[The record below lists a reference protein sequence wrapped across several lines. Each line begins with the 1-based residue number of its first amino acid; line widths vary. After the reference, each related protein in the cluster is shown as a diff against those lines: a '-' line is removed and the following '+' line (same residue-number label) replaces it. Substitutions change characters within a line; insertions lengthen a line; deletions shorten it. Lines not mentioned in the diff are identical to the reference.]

1 MERFSED
8 FLLGSSNSQ
17 LQSMLCTL
25 QDKEADD
32 ITQIAA
38 LTNLCEIL
46 AMASEEFHVDSFI
59 PILVGYLK
67 QGNPEIKLLATRSLT
82 YISDIFPWYCSNV
95 VFEGAIPAMC
105 EHLLTSYYLDLAEE
119 SVLALEKI
127 SRRRASNCLRDGAF
141 MALLLNL
148 DFFSSAIKKH
158 ALSTAANISLE
169 LSPSTIGLVIEEVP
183 ILLGVLSDPD
193 AKMVEH
199 ACVCLSQIARAAAAS
214 QKNLEEI
221 SNYGLV
227 AKAISLISVTNSVSG
242 QASLSSP
249 GFMAVIGLLSTCA
262 SASAVLAGQMIEM
275 GISSILRDILNAGIV
290 SQMTIPVFSND
301 STNQLQKIVSFVND
315 LLPSVSNEKIS
326 LPTSDERDDRD
337 NSAREK
343 LFQEKPELLVQ
354 FGMNLFQLMIQIY
367 GSSINAQVCRQCLKV
382 ISKLLYLSTPEILKP
397 LLQETNIS
405 RFLAGI
411 LSGKD
416 FEISLAAL
424 QMGEILIQ
432 KLPDIMFNMFMR
444 EGVFY
449 AVGTLISTG
458 STVSGEDKTYTTW
471 NTWSESEEESEEES
485 EANQI
490 EEIVSAHARQFKAT
504 YFVSNSGARA
514 TKGFRK
520 LTNLCKKLDWVLCDL
535 MGKSMKAKQSRVVY
549 NSHYGLNGKFEG
561 KAKQGM
567 GISKRKSKRS
577 CAVSYNNEIPSIIAN
592 ILAELCQDDGVSTF
606 EFVKSGVV
614 ASFLNYFAGR
624 DLKRDKMIKADSIGH
639 QLETIKRLETFV
651 DISLPLIVH
660 GKESPLTVLVRKLQ
674 DALSSEDFPI
684 QLSQGPRSDNND
696 PLKVRLCRAQE
707 ERCLSSHPRNIL
719 YVEPFARIA
728 DIEDY
733 LCRRLQINK
742 TEITCTS
749 SVAEPRTHV
758 TTTEAAAEE
767 ISSARSRPS
776 TTTEN
781 STNSTPS
788 KAGESVSSSV
798 TADFNDTQ
806 IRIGVS
812 MGDALERE
820 PQLKHEQGG
829 SIDEGLLEEPTSV
842 CVMDGANGVLLRD
855 PADASGIEAGVP
867 TIRASSICSK
877 GSSRSR
883 EHPRLNFF
891 IGGKLLDRSSTVY
904 EAIQKSVQ
912 VEGDDP
918 SHSDSEWINESIQ
931 DKVHKIRYK
940 KTNTPRE
947 RNLTETHQ
955 MYATLMKLKNLRCID
970 KVLQG
975 TLLYNIGEKDSTNDI
990 LLLLQILDE
999 INKLAPCLRANSLSD
1014 AFAKGRLKS
1023 LDELKANGPTVPQ
1036 REFFSG
1042 KLTPKLAYL
1051 LKDAEALAT
1060 FGLPNWCNQ
1069 LIENCP
1075 FLFPFEIRR
1084 QYFMFCASHKIPPDP
1099 YLRNNDAVRL
1109 PRLKVRVSRKRV
1121 LKAAAQ
1127 VMHLCR
1133 GQKAA
1138 LEIQYY
1144 NEVGSG
1150 LGPTLEFYTLISHEL
1165 QSSKIGMW
1173 RTNAEESVQAS
1184 LGLFPR
1190 PYSLHTESSD
1200 REKFQVIENFIL
1212 LGFLM
1217 AKALQDGRL
1226 LDLPLSRAFY
1236 KLLLGN
1242 DLDLYDIKYFDIGL
1256 GTILQEMQ
1264 ALAARRQYLESM
1276 ADDKSKEISSL
1287 HYRGAKIEDLCFDF
1301 TLPGFP
1307 DYPLKAGGSSIMVT
1321 IDNIDEYVSLAVDAT
1336 IASGIM
1342 PQIEALRKGFN
1353 QVFPI
1358 STLQVFSE
1366 KELETLIC
1374 GERDLWEQAE
1384 MLCDHIKFD
1393 HGYTAQCPFALDFL
1407 EIVAAFTPKLQRAF
1421 LQFVTGSPNL
1431 PPGGLS
1437 ALNPKL
1443 TVVSKNPLN
1452 LTEAVAM
1459 DLPSAMTCANYLK
1472 LPPYST
1478 KETMRDRL
1486 VYAITE
1492 GQGSFDLS

>member
-1 MERFSED
+1 MEPFSED
-8 FLLGSSNSQ
+8 FLLGSSNYQ
-17 LQSMLCTL
+17 LHSILCTL
-25 QDKEADD
+25 QDGEADD

-67 QGNPEIKLLATRSLT
+67 HGSPEIKLLATRSLT
-82 YISDIFPWYCSNV
+82 YISDIFPWYCSNIV
-95 VFEGAIPAMC
+95 TEGAIPAMS

-158 ALSTAANISLE
+158 ALSTAAEISLE
-169 LSPSTIGLVIEEVP
+169 LSPSTIGLVMEEVP

-367 GSSINAQVCRQCLKV
+367 GLNINAQVSRQCLKV

-424 QMGEILIQ
+424 QMAEILIQ
-432 KLPDIMFNMFMR
+432 KLPDIIFNMFMR
-444 EGVFY
+444 EGVFH
-449 AVGTLISTG
+449 AVGTLICTG
-458 STVSGEDKTYTTW
+458 STVSGEDKTHTTW
-471 NTWSESEEESEEES
+471 NTWSESEEES

-520 LTNLCKKLDWVLCDL
+520 LTNLCKKLDWALCDL

-567 GISKRKSKRS
+567 GISKRKGKRS
-577 CAVSYNNEIPSIIAN
+577 CAVSDNNEIPSIIAN

-614 ASFLNYFAGR
+614 ASLLNYFAGR
-624 DLKRDKMIKADSIGH
+624 DLKIDKMLKADSIGH
-639 QLETIKRLETFV
+639 QLETMKRLETFV

-660 GKESPLTVLVRKLQ
+660 GKETPLTVLVRKLQ

-684 QLSQGPRSDNND
+684 QDNND
-696 PLKVRLCRAQE
+696 PLTVRLCRAQGE
-707 ERCLSSHPRNIL
+707 TSVLSHPPNIL
-719 YVEPFARIA
+719 YVEPLARIT

-742 TEITCTS
+742 TETTCTS
-749 SVAEPRTHV
+749 SVAEPGTHV
-758 TTTEAAAEE
+758 TTTEATTEG
-767 ISSARSRPS
+767 ISTEKSRPS

-781 STNSTPS
+781 STNSTLS
-788 KAGESVSSSV
+788 KGESNSSSV
-798 TADFNDTQ
+798 TTDFNDTQ
-806 IRIGVS
+806 IRIGAS

-820 PQLKHEQGG
+820 PQLKQEQGG

-855 PADASGIEAGVP
+855 PADASGIEGST
-867 TIRASSICSK
+867 TIRASSSSSK

-883 EHPRLNFF
+883 EHPTLNFF

-918 SHSDSEWINESIQ
+918 SHSDSEWINESIRYE
-931 DKVHKIRYK
+931 VHKITY
-940 KTNTPRE
+940 TIANTPSE

-955 MYATLMKLKNLRCID
+955 MCARLMKLKNLPCIG
-970 KVLQG
+970 KILQG
-975 TLLYNIGEKDSTNDI
+975 KLPYNIGEKDSTHDI

-1023 LDELKANGPTVPQ
+1023 LHELEANGPTVPQ
-1036 REFFSG
+1036 QEFFSG

-1069 LIENCP
+1069 LIENFS

-1084 QYFMFCASHKIPPDP
+1084 QYFMFCASPKIPPDP

-1109 PRLKVRVSRKRV
+1109 PRLKVCISRKRV

-1165 QSSKIGMW
+1165 QRSKIGMW

-1190 PYSLHTESSD
+1190 PYSPHTESSD
-1200 REKFQVIENFIL
+1200 REKFHVIENFTL

-1307 DYPLKAGGSSIMVT
+1307 DYALKPGGSSIMVT
-1321 IDNIDEYVSLAVDAT
+1321 IDNVDEYVSLAVDAT

-1374 GERDLWEQAE
+1374 GERDLWEAE

-1443 TVVSKNPLN
+1443 TVVRKNPTN
-1452 LTEAVAM
+1452 LTDTLDM

>member
-1 MERFSED
+1 MEQD

-17 LQSMLCTL
+17 LHSILCTL
-25 QDKEADD
+25 QDEEADD

-59 PILVGYLK
+59 PILVRYLK
-67 QGNPEIKLLATRSLT
+67 QRSPEIKLLATRSLT
-82 YISDIFPWYCSNV
+82 YICDIFPWYCSNV
-95 VFEGAIPAMC
+95 VFEGAIPVMC

-148 DFFSSAIKKH
+148 EIFSSAIKKH
-158 ALSTAANISLE
+158 ALSTAAEISLE
-169 LSPSTIGLVIEEVP
+169 LSPSTIGLVMEEVP

-227 AKAISLISVTNSVSG
+227 AKAISLISVTNSISG

-262 SASAVLAGQMIEM
+262 SASAVLTGQMIEM
-275 GISSILRDILNAGIV
+275 GISSILRDILTASGIV
-290 SQMTIPVFSND
+290 SQMTIPLFSNN

-326 LPTSDERDDRD
+326 FPTSDERDDRD

-354 FGMNLFQLMIQIY
+354 FGMNLFPLMIQIY
-367 GSSINAQVCRQCLKV
+367 GSSINVQVSRQCLKV

-397 LLQETNIS
+397 LFKETNIS

-424 QMGEILIQ
+424 QMAEILIQ
-432 KLPDIMFNMFMR
+432 ELPDIMFNMFMR
-444 EGVFY
+444 EGVFH

-458 STVSGEDKTYTTW
+458 STVSGEDKTHTTW
-471 NTWSESEEESEEES
+471 NTWSESEEESE
-485 EANQI
+485 ANQI
-490 EEIVSAHARQFKAT
+490 KEIVSAHAKQFKAT

-514 TKGFRK
+514 TKSFCK
-520 LTNLCKKLDWVLCDL
+520 LINLCKKLDWALCDL
-535 MGKSMKAKQSRVVY
+535 MGKSKKAKQSRVVY

-561 KAKQGM
+561 NAKQGM
-567 GISKRKSKRS
+567 GISKRKGKRS
-577 CAVSYNNEIPSIIAN
+577 CAVPDNNEIPSIIAN

-614 ASFLNYFAGR
+614 VSLLNYFAGR
-624 DLKRDKMIKADSIGH
+624 DLKRDKMLKADSIGH
-639 QLETIKRLETFV
+639 QLETMKRLETFV

-660 GKESPLTVLVRKLQ
+660 GKETPLTVLIRKLQ

-684 QLSQGPRSDNND
+684 QYNND

-707 ERCLSSHPRNIL
+707 ERSLSKHPRYIL
-719 YVEPFARIA
+719 YVEPLARIA

-742 TEITCTS
+742 TETTCTS

-758 TTTEAAAEE
+758 TTTEAAAEG

-781 STNSTPS
+781 STNSTLS
-788 KAGESVSSSV
+788 KGGESVSSSV
-798 TADFNDTQ
+798 TTDFNDTQ
-806 IRIGVS
+806 IRIGAS
-812 MGDALERE
+812 RGDALERE
-820 PQLKHEQGG
+820 PQLKQEQGG
-829 SIDEGLLEEPTSV
+829 SIDEESLEEPTSV

-855 PADASGIEAGVP
+855 PADASGIEAVP

-883 EHPRLNFF
+883 EHPTLNFF
-891 IGGKLLDRSSTVY
+891 IAGKLLDRSSTVY
-904 EAIQKSVQ
+904 EAIKKSVQ

-931 DKVHKIRYK
+931 HKVHKIRYK
-940 KTNTPRE
+940 KANTPRE
-947 RNLTETHQ
+947 RNLSETHQ
-955 MYATLMKLKNLRCID
+955 MYARLMKLKNLPCIG
-970 KVLQG
+970 KILQG
-975 TLLYNIGEKDSTNDI
+975 TLPYNIGEKDSTNDI
-990 LLLLQILDE
+990 LLLLQILHE

-1023 LDELKANGPTVPQ
+1023 IDELKANGPTVPQ
-1036 REFFSG
+1036 QEFFSG

-1060 FGLPNWCNQ
+1060 FGLPNWYNQ

-1084 QYFMFCASHKIPPDP
+1084 QYFMLCASHKIPPDP

-1109 PRLKVRVSRKRV
+1109 PRLKVRVSRKHV

-1138 LEIQYY
+1138 LEIQYN

-1165 QSSKIGMW
+1165 QRSKIGMW

-1190 PYSLHTESSD
+1190 PYSPHTESSD
-1200 REKFQVIENFIL
+1200 TEKFQVIENFTL

-1264 ALAARRQYLESM
+1264 ALAARKQYLESM
-1276 ADDKSKEISSL
+1276 TDDKSKEISSL
-1287 HYRGAKIEDLCFDF
+1287 HYRGAKIENLCFDF

-1307 DYPLKAGGSSIMVT
+1307 DYPLKPGGSSIMVT

-1374 GERDLWEQAE
+1374 GERDLWEAE

-1443 TVVSKNPLN
+1443 TVVRKNPTN
-1452 LTEAVAM
+1452 LTDTLDM

-1478 KETMRDRL
+1478 KETMRDKL